1 MNLQQYETDINSPV
15 YEKRIAAALEI
26 RELIRKGTVRF
37 PSLTEVN
44 NHVHTSFSF
53 SPYEPAAAVY
63 RAKKAGL
70 SIVGS
75 VDHDSISASLETKRV
90 GEILKIATTTGFE
103 MRVSFLDT
111 PFAAA
116 KINNPDSPGIVYMVV
131 HGVKCSAVEAVREF
145 LEPVRIA
152 RMERNRQQ
160 VAALNRIL
168 KDKGVNLI
176 DFDAEVIPLS
186 KWDDGGEITER
197 HILFALAKK
206 LQEMLPKPKELI
218 RFLVEKMDVEIKDS
232 VQAILLDTNNPH
244 YLYDLLGVMKSAF
257 LPSFFIQPSREEIPD
272 VKSVVDFALSIDAIP
287 AYAYLGDIE
296 QSVTGDKKAEKFED
310 DFLDELIPYLSGIGF
325 PAVTY
330 MPPRNTR
337 GQMVRL
343 QSLCR
348 KYNLME
354 ISGVDINS
362 SRQSFNCPELLEP
375 EAVHLVDSAWALV
388 AHEIL
393 VEESSSYSLFAQDN
407 PFGSNVSDRIA
418 AYSALARA
426 MDPGDTGSLL
436 TSASH
441 LLKKGE
447 TCL

>member
-1 MNLQQYETDINSPV
+1 
-15 YEKRIAAALEI
+15 
-26 RELIRKGTVRF
+26 
-37 PSLTEVN
+37 
-44 NHVHTSFSF
+44 
-53 SPYEPAAAVY
+53 
-63 RAKKAGL
+63 
-70 SIVGS
+70 
-75 VDHDSISASLETKRV
+75 
-90 GEILKIATTTGFE
+90 
-103 MRVSFLDT
+103 
-111 PFAAA
+111 
-116 KINNPDSPGIVYMVV
+116 
-131 HGVKCSAVEAVREF
+131 
-145 LEPVRIA
+145 
-152 RMERNRQQ
+152 
-160 VAALNRIL
+160 
-168 KDKGVNLI
+168 
-176 DFDAEVIPLS
+176 
-186 KWDDGGEITER
+186 
-197 HILFALAKK
+197 
-206 LQEMLPKPKELI
+206 
-218 RFLVEKMDVEIKDS
+218 
-232 VQAILLDTNNPH
+232 
-244 YLYDLLGVMKSAF
+244 
-257 LPSFFIQPSREEIPD
+257 
-272 VKSVVDFALSIDAIP
+272 
-287 AYAYLGDIE
+287 
-296 QSVTGDKKAEKFED
+296 VTGDKKAEKFED